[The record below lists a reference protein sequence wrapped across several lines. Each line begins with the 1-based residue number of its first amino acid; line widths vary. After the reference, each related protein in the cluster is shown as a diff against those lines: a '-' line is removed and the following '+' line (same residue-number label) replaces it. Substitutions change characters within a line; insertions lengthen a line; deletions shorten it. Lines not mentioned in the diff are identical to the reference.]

1 MPRNIR
7 MFEKDRVYLIT
18 NRTAEGLPFVATIL
32 INLFIYGI
40 IARAISLHP
49 EVKVCHFI
57 FMANHY
63 HLLIVLKGDPDAL
76 KSFMEYFD
84 GETAKFINRF
94 RGRTGHN
101 VWVKPYDAEAILT
114 FEAALNKIIYIYLN
128 PVTAGLVNS
137 IKDYPG
143 VSSWRFFLK
152 SLSRPYRFLGSAGL
166 KRLPF
171 GGITKQISCEILR
184 KKHANTRFQEKN
196 LLLINPIEWAY
207 CFNEGK
213 GKTDKEI
220 RKLIFEGIEEGEKK
234 IRRQRNGRPVL
245 GAFNLSKQCFH
256 KKYKSKTYQ
265 KRSICISTCSLI
277 KEDFLK
283 EYREFVRLCREAWY
297 LFKRTRGQAQWPPGA
312 FPPARVV
319 FASAFVSTFA

>member
-7 MFEKDRVYLIT
+7 RFEKDRVYLIT

-40 IARAISLHP
+40 LARAISLHP
-49 EVKVCHFI
+49 QVRVCHFI

-63 HLLIVLKGDPDAL
+63 HLLVVLKGDPDAL

-128 PVTAGLVNS
+128 PVTAGLVSS

-143 VSSWRFFLK
+143 VSSWKFFLK
-152 SLSRPYRFLGSAGL
+152 KISRPYRFLGSAGL
-166 KRLPF
+166 KKLPY
-171 GGITKQISCEILR
+171 GGISKQTSCEILR
-184 KKHANTRFQEKN
+184 EKHANTRFQEKH
-196 LLLINPIEWAY
+196 LLSIDPCAWAY
-207 CFNEGK
+207 CFPEGK
-213 GKTDKEI
+213 DKTDNEI
-220 RKLIFEGIEEGEKK
+220 REMILQGIEEGEKTIK
-234 IRRQRNGRPVL
+234 RQRNGMSVI
-245 GAFNLSKQCFH
+245 GAYNLSRQCFY
-256 KKYKSKTYQ
+256 KRYKSRTYQ
-265 KRSICISTCSLI
+265 KRSICISTCPLLR
-277 KEDFLK
+277 EQFLE
-283 EYREFVRLCREAWY
+283 EYREFVRLCREAWR
-297 LFKRTRGQAQWPPGA
+297 LFKRTRGPVLWPPGA
-312 FPPARVV
+312 FPPPRVV
-319 FASAFVSTFA
+319 FASAFVV